1 VARHGVVVDHQ
12 TGGRYFIIAIH
23 KNRLSVE
30 ASLRVLQNQKT
41 SAMIQTGKKTKRV
54 LRRVLRE
61 EIREQLIDDILSG
74 RLPPGTRIVETRLA
88 QEMGVSQAPVREAL
102 RDLELFGF
110 VTSSPFRGTQ
120 VRKISIEDLLEVY
133 PVRAALESVAARTA
147 AACIDDETLVRLAE
161 LIDSMRQAAA
171 RGDHRAHVDA
181 DFQFHQTIIKASGNR
196 MLQHVWQTM
205 RLATTTFVT
214 HSMTQLTHRS
224 LDEIGERHVPV
235 LEALRAHD
243 PQLAEAAMRRH
254 IEEPGDWIR
263 DAIAASEK
271 DAAGPAEQPAAAGE
285 SAEEDE
291 ETAV

>member
-1 VARHGVVVDHQ
+1 
-12 TGGRYFIIAIH
+12 
-23 KNRLSVE
+23 
-30 ASLRVLQNQKT
+30 
-41 SAMIQTGKKTKRV
+41 MIQPGKKSQRV

-74 RLPPGTRIVETRLA
+74 RLPPGTRIVETRFA

-133 PVRAALESVAARTA
+133 PVRAALESVAARAA
-147 AACIDDETLVRLAE
+147 AACIDDETLARLAE
-161 LIDSMRQAAA
+161 LIDSMRHAAA

-271 DAAGPAEQPAAAGE
+271 PVVASTESSAVAADQ
-285 SAEEDE
+285 SAVADDSGDE
-291 ETAV
+291 EEENAG